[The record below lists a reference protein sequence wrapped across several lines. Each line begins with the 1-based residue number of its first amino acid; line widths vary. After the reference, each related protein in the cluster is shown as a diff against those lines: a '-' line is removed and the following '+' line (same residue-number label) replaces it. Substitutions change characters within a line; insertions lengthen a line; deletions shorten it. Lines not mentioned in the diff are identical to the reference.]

1 MMREQPGSPAEMA
14 LIVDITN
21 RRTPMKPILL
31 TSIKQVPRS
40 AIPAHIG
47 NNASVAWWKEVATPI
62 RPVIAAAATRLR
74 DAAHIHA

>member
-1 MMREQPGSPAEMA
+1 
-14 LIVDITN
+14 
-21 RRTPMKPILL
+21 MKPILL
-31 TSIKQVPRS
+31 TSIQQVPRS